1 LSVVGGVHPRVLG
14 YLGRAL
20 TLEYSAVQQYMTQ
33 TSLVALWGQAEAAD
47 RFRRETVEEL
57 RHAERIIERMLT
69 LGVAPAASQLR
80 PVRAG
85 ADLNQL
91 LHQDLELEED
101 LVLLYGEAARFCT
114 VMGDESNGSFFH
126 DLCEEERQH
135 GDDLKEWLR
144 QIDHNG
150 MGGVDQRATF

>member
-1 LSVVGGVHPRVLG
+1 VVVGVHPRVLG

-80 PVRAG
+80 PVRTG
-85 ADLNQL
+85 SDLYQL

-101 LVLLYGEAARFCT
+101 LVLLYDEAARFCT
-114 VMGDESNGSFFH
+114 VVRDESNGSFFR

-135 GDDLKEWLR
+135 GEDLKEWLG
-144 QIDHNG
+144 QIDRNG
-150 MGGVDQRATF
+150 RGGVDQRATF

>member
-1 LSVVGGVHPRVLG
+1 MVGVHPRVLG

-33 TSLVALWGQAEAAD
+33 TSLVALWGQPEAAE
-47 RFRRETVEEL
+47 RFRRETVDEL

-80 PVRAG
+80 PVRTG
-85 ADLNQL
+85 SDLNQL

-101 LVLLYGEAARFCT
+101 LVLLYDEAARFCT
-114 VMGDESNGSFFH
+114 VVRDESNGSFFR

-135 GDDLKEWLR
+135 GEHLKEWLGR
-144 QIDHNG
+144 IDRNG
-150 MGGVDQRATF
+150 LGGVDQRATF

>member
-1 LSVVGGVHPRVLG
+1 MLGGVHPRVLG

-57 RHAERIIERMLT
+57 RHAERIIEHMLM

-91 LHQDLELEED
+91 LHQDLELEEE
-101 LVLLYGEAARFCT
+101 LVLLYGEAAHFCT
-114 VMGDESNGSFFH
+114 VVRDEANGSFFR

-135 GDDLKEWLR
+135 GEDLKEWLL
-144 QIDHNG
+144 QINHNG
-150 MGGVDQRATF
+150 LERGSQRATF